1 MQQPLP
7 ANTEEENSEVATMS
21 VLNHLTKENIG
32 YALMAIV
39 AGKVFGIDAMIVT
52 QFIGG
57 YC

>member
-1 MQQPLP
+1 MQQQLP
-7 ANTEEENSEVATMS
+7 SNEEENSDIGTMS

-39 AGKVFGIDAMIVT
+39 AGKVFGIDAIIVS